1 MGKNILLINRN
12 CTSNL
17 GDQKI
22 AETIKKLFD
31 IKNVNVDIAKYS
43 EFFGKKMIC
52 QKSNK
57 NNDSFLQKLKKNI
70 CTISY
75 IKEFKCKIDNKSMIN
90 ILKNKNYDYIIL
102 GNGELIQLKVVNFF
116 LSKYHIKFVNLK
128 KHIFPVLN
136 MKKLKNILVNKK
148 EEVINL

>member
-90 ILKNKNYDYIIL
+90 ILKNKNRPY
-102 GNGELIQLKVVNFF
+102 
-116 LSKYHIKFVNLK
+116 
-128 KHIFPVLN
+128 
-136 MKKLKNILVNKK
+136 
-148 EEVINL
+148 